1 MLVVLLA
8 RSLSNLIIAQRKLL
22 FLFAILTGPLLGAQ
36 EYNGFINS
44 DFSGVLGVRAQPA
57 SIADSPY
64 KFDFNL
70 INANYYLTNNIGVS
84 EISPEGLNVT
94 RFTDLDP
101 KFLHANVGLGGFSAM
116 LSLPRN
122 QGISLQF
129 QVRSLSSG
137 NDLSPQFISQVNRF
151 TDQRFLNSTI
161 TNQKGDFTT
170 SVWQEIAI
178 SYAFVKKDDGYNRWK
193 VGATLK
199 LINPL
204 ASVWATIED
213 IDYTINGAGL
223 AQFTNLEAE
232 LGYSSTLDDYQYF
245 DGNQS
250 FNQLPK
256 GTGFKPGGDIGV
268 VYERVAYMEDP
279 RSNRETRVK
288 PDITYEFRLGISI
301 TDIGVMRFDQGSAAL
316 AINGILPNQG
326 LIDFDDVFGNPD
338 SFRDVRNSLET
349 ILQVQDK
356 TGAYTISLPTSLH
369 LNYDYNFWNNF
380 YLNVAGRFDLTG
392 LVPAD
397 YRLNYPS
404 SITITPRYETGY
416 SGFYLP
422 FYRNLDG
429 DSELGAAIRHGAFTI
444 GTHSLGSML
453 SKEKKSGGVFFSIS
467 LKQLKANSKKTY
479 CFGSSRVGSGF
490 ARSQR
495 TPLYKRKKFLF
506 F

>member
-1 MLVVLLA
+1 M
-8 RSLSNLIIAQRKLL
+8 
-22 FLFAILTGPLLGAQ
+22 
-36 EYNGFINS
+36 
-44 DFSGVLGVRAQPA
+44 GVRTQPA

-70 INANYYLTNNIGVS
+70 INANYYLTNNIGF
-84 EISPEGLNVT
+84 IRTNDEGSSLI
-94 RFTDLDP
+94 RFLDLDP
-101 KFLHANVGLGGFSAM
+101 RFLHANLGLGAMSAM

-122 QGISLQF
+122 QGIALQF
-129 QVRSLSSG
+129 QVRSVSSVL
-137 NDLSPQFISQVNRF
+137 DLSPQFITQVNRF
-151 TDQRFLNSTI
+151 EDARFLNTTV
-161 TNQKGDFTT
+161 TNQKGDFAT
-170 SVWQEIAI
+170 SLWQEVAL

-199 LINPL
+199 FVNPIANVW
-204 ASVWATIED
+204 ASVQD
-213 IDYTINGAGL
+213 IDYNITGGGL
-223 AQFTNLEAE
+223 AQFTNIEAE
-232 LGYSSTLDDYQYF
+232 LGYSSTLDEYEQF
-245 DGNQS
+245 DGTQS
-250 FNQLPK
+250 FNRLPR
-256 GTGFKPGGDIGV
+256 GTGFKPAGDIGV
-268 VYERVAYMEDP
+268 VYERVAYREDP
-279 RSNRETRVK
+279 RGNRETRRK

-301 TDIGVMRFDQGSAAL
+301 TDIGVMKFDQGAA
-316 AINGILPNQG
+316 AFAVNGIRPNQG
-326 LIDFDDVFGNPD
+326 LINFDDLFGNLD
-338 SFRDVRNSLET
+338 SFRQVRDSLET

-356 TGAYTISLPTSLH
+356 PGAYTVTLPTSLN

-380 YLNVAGRFDLTG
+380 YVNVAGRFDLTG

-397 YRLNYPS
+397 YRVNYPS
-404 SITITPRYETGY
+404 SITITPRYETGN

-429 DSELGAAIRHGAFTI
+429 DSELGAALRYGALTI

-453 SKEKKSGGVFFSIS
+453 SKEKKSGGLFFSIS

-495 TPLYKRKKFLF
+495 TPLYKRKKFIF

>member
-1 MLVVLLA
+1 M
-8 RSLSNLIIAQRKLL
+8 IIIQRKLL
-22 FLFAILTGPLLGAQ
+22 FLFVIIIGPYLSAQ
-36 EYNGFINS
+36 EFNGFINS
-44 DFSGVLGVRAQPA
+44 DFSGVLGVRTQPA

-70 INANYYLTNNIGVS
+70 INANYYLTNNIATS
-84 EISPEGLNVT
+84 ETSSEGINVN
-94 RFTDLDP
+94 RFLDLDP
-101 KFLHANVGLGGFSAM
+101 RFLHANLDLGGLSAM

-122 QGISLQF
+122 QGIALQF
-129 QVRSLSSG
+129 RVRSVGSG

-151 TDQRFLNSTI
+151 TDQRFLNSTV
-161 TNQKGDFTT
+161 TNQKGDFAT
-170 SVWQEIAI
+170 SLWQEVAL
-178 SYAFVKKDDGYNRWK
+178 SYAFVKKNDGYNRWK

-199 LINPL
+199 FINPI
-204 ASVWATIED
+204 ANVWATIQD

-223 AQFTNLEAE
+223 AQFSNLEAE

-250 FNQLPK
+250 FNRLPK

-268 VYERVAYMEDP
+268 VYERVAYREDP
-279 RSNRETRVK
+279 RGDRETRVK

-301 TDIGVMRFDQGSAAL
+301 TDIGVMKFDQGSAAF
-316 AINGILPNQG
+316 ASTGIRPNLG
-326 LIDFDDVFGNPD
+326 LLDFDDVFGSPN
-338 SFRDVRNSLET
+338 SFREVRDSLET
-349 ILQVQDK
+349 ILQIQDK
-356 TGAYTISLPTSLH
+356 SGAYTVTLPTSLN

-397 YRLNYPS
+397 YRVNYPS
-404 SITITPRYETGY
+404 SITITPRYETGQ

-444 GTHSLGSML
+444 GTHSLGSMF
-453 SKEKKSGGVFFSIS
+453 SKEKKSSGVFFSIS

-479 CFGSSRVGSGF
+479 CFGASRVGSGF
-490 ARSQR
+490 TRTQR
-495 TPLYKRKKFLF
+495 TPLYKRKKFIF